1 MTRCC
6 RTVCLSA
13 CEAAM
18 IDNRTILNIL
28 ILGTFCTCICAVVPG
43 AWGAALPPEMAGD
56 PAAFTRKQWVQ
67 ERRNTVGRVV
77 ENPCSLPS
85 AVRPPACDWWLVHR
99 YARSP
104 RSHQERDEYH
114 LHAKVVPG
122 FQLPPGS
129 AEARQ
134 QPAPHRPEARLLQER
149 SVTFQQREQMW
160 NQLGSLAM
168 RVPVMNEDNATDLSS
183 KHARFEKSKN

>member
-1 MTRCC
+1 
-6 RTVCLSA
+6 
-13 CEAAM
+13 M

-28 ILGTFCTCICAVVPG
+28 ILGTFCTCICAVVPD

-56 PAAFTRKQWVQ
+56 PAAFTRKQWVE

-104 RSHQERDEYH
+104 RSHQERDNIYT
-114 LHAKVVPG
+114 PR
-122 FQLPPGS
+122 S
-129 AEARQ
+129 S
-134 QPAPHRPEARLLQER
+134 PAFSYLLGGPRHVSSRRPTAQRPAYFR
-149 SVTFQQREQMW
+149 SGV
-160 NQLGSLAM
+160 
-168 RVPVMNEDNATDLSS
+168 
-183 KHARFEKSKN
+183 